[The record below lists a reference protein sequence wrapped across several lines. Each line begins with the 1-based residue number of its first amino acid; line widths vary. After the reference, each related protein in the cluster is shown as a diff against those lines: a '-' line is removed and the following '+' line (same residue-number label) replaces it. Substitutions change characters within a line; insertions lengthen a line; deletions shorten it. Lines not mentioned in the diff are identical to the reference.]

1 MRILLVR
8 FWGFRYTPLEAPPG
22 KPLRSLGTAAFFH
35 DNGNRKGKMSALL
48 YQLTASS
55 AHMCMPVP
63 TATPEGWLEPL
74 IRHIDHWQTL
84 GGNIVG
90 GAIGIVGA
98 LIVAVQ
104 MRRREQRIAAGMVLP
119 DLQQLDAA
127 GQSLLHRLGSPPN
140 APNVPEQARALL
152 EAVRVVD
159 TLRLLA
165 ERRPKL
171 FALHTPAIGQLSD
184 VDARLYSHLFQC
196 QMVHR
201 QFEDAMES
209 LKTVPSEPKNLELR
223 HQRLC
228 SDWTLCVEHAA
239 LARFWL
245 EHLVFSPWPRWIV
258 NARLKRHLV
267 GLPKYPDQ
275 PGQSPDEF
283 VKRSAHLL
291 HTGEIFRPAA
301 ACEAGQP

>member
-1 MRILLVR
+1 MIFHGR
-8 FWGFRYTPLEAPPG
+8 FCMLCYTAREAPPG
-22 KPLRSLGTAAFFH
+22 KGLRRMASRSFATTDDEEGQ
-35 DNGNRKGKMSALL
+35 MSALL
-48 YQLTASS
+48 YELTAH
-55 AHMCMPVP
+55 AARMCLPVP
-63 TATPEGWLEPL
+63 AAAPGGWLEAL

-90 GAIGIVGA
+90 GAMGIVGA

-104 MRRREQRIAAGMVLP
+104 LRRREQRIAAGMVLP

-127 GQSLLHRLGSPPN
+127 GRSLLHRLGPPPD
-140 APNVPEQARALL
+140 AAVPEQAHAFF
-152 EAVRVVD
+152 AASRVVD

-184 VDARLYSHLFQC
+184 LDARLYSHLFQC
-196 QMVHR
+196 QMIHR

-209 LKTVPSEPKNLELR
+209 LKSVPSEPKSLELR
-223 HQRLC
+223 HQRIC
-228 SDWTLCVEHAA
+228 SDWALCVEHAA

-258 NARLKRHLV
+258 NACLKRHLR
-267 GLPKYPDQ
+267 GLGKYPDEPTQ
-275 PGQSPDEF
+275 NANEL

-291 HTGEIFRPAA
+291 RTGEILRPATA
-301 ACEAGQP
+301 AEAGQP